1 MNKGKKEM
9 LTYRHNI
16 LILISLLLFA
26 CAAFNPRP
34 LDEVPFTERAQTQVK
49 GNIRVTAAV
58 LSAAETK
65 AVFDVDLYKKGI
77 QPVWLEIENNDEK
90 PVWFLHAGLDPAYF
104 APLEAAFMSH
114 FAFSKKANHQMDLY
128 FYEQSMQRYVEPGSV
143 RSGFV
148 FTHLDLGTKDINVDL
163 IGEDNEVRTFTFFI
177 SVPGL
182 RIDHQDV
189 DWNTLYSKDEIITL
203 NEEDLRKE
211 LEALPCCTTGRW
223 GKVPD
228 NPINLIII
236 GRGEDVHHALIRGGW
251 SETASRS
258 DIGIYVRSAFREL
271 GRYLPVSPAYFYGRP
286 QDAAFRKVVKTDRV
300 RSHLRLWLS
309 PLTLNGTPVWAG
321 QINREIEK
329 RSAQNGDLVNVN
341 EPDIDEA
348 RTYILQNLWYTQ
360 GISKYGYVKG
370 VGKSPITNQR
380 RNLNNDL
387 YFTDG
392 LRIVLWISDDLT
404 SFSEVEFVEWE
415 IPPVR
420 KKQ

>member
-1 MNKGKKEM
+1 M
-9 LTYRHNI
+9 LRYRHYS
-16 LILISLLLFA
+16 LILCSLLLFG
-26 CAAFNPRP
+26 CATFNPRS
-34 LDEVPFTERAQTQVK
+34 LEEAPFIERAQTQVK
-49 GNIRVTAAV
+49 GNIRVTVAV
-58 LSAAETK
+58 LSAEETE
-65 AVFDVDLYKKGI
+65 AVFDVDLYKKGV

-90 PVWFLHAGLDPAYF
+90 PVWFLHAGLDPDYF
-104 APLEAAFMSH
+104 APLEVAFMSH
-114 FAFSKKANHQMDLY
+114 FAFSKEANHQMDLY
-128 FYEQSMQRYVEPGSV
+128 FYRESMQKYVEPGSI

-148 FTHLDLGTKDINVDL
+148 FTNLDLGTKDINVDL

-182 RIDHQDV
+182 RIDHQDI

-203 NEEDLRKE
+203 NEESLRKA
-211 LEALPCCTTGRW
+211 LEELPCCTTGIW
-223 GKVPD
+223 GKIPD
-228 NPINLIII
+228 NPVNLIII
-236 GRGEDVHHALIRGGW
+236 GQGVDVHHALIRGGW

-286 QDAAFRKVVKTDRV
+286 QDAAFRKIVETAGE

-309 PLTLNGTPVWAG
+309 PLTLNGMPVWIG
-321 QINREIEK
+321 QINREIKK
-329 RSAQNGDLVNVN
+329 RSTESGDVENVI

-360 GISKYGYVKG
+360 GISKYGFVKG
-370 VGKSPITNQR
+370 VGESPITNQR
-380 RNLNNDL
+380 RNLRNDP

-392 LRIVLWISDDLT
+392 LRIVLWIPGGPT
-404 SFSEVEFVEWE
+404 SFSEVDFVEWE
-415 IPPVR
+415 DPLVR

>member
-1 MNKGKKEM
+1 M
-9 LTYRHNI
+9 LRYRHYS
-16 LILISLLLFA
+16 LILCSLLLFG

-34 LDEVPFTERAQTQVK
+34 LEEVPFAERAQTHVK
-49 GNIRVTAAV
+49 GNIRVTVAV
-58 LSAAETK
+58 LSAEETE
-65 AVFDVDLYKKGI
+65 AVFDVDLYKKGV

-90 PVWFLHAGLDPAYF
+90 AVWFLHAGLDPDYF

-128 FYEQSMQRYVEPGSV
+128 FYEQSMQKYVEPGSI

-148 FTHLDLGTKDINVDL
+148 FTNLDLGTKDINVDL

-189 DWNTLYSKDEIITL
+189 DWNTLYSRDEIITL
-203 NEEDLRKE
+203 NEEGLRKA
-211 LEALPCCTTGRW
+211 LEELPCCTTGIW
-223 GKVPD
+223 GKIRD
-228 NPINLIII
+228 NPVNLIII
-236 GRGEDVHHALIRGGW
+236 GQAVDVHHALIRGGW

-258 DIGIYVRSAFREL
+258 DIGIYLRSAFREL
-271 GRYLPVSPAYFYGRP
+271 GRYLPISPAYFFGRP
-286 QDAAFRKVVKTDRV
+286 QDAAFRKIAETAGE

-309 PLTLNGTPVWAG
+309 PLTLNGIPVWIG
-321 QINREIEK
+321 QINREIKK
-329 RSAQNGDLVNVN
+329 RSTESGDVENVI

-360 GISKYGYVKG
+360 GISKYGFVKG
-370 VGKSPITNQR
+370 VGESPITNQR
-380 RNLNNDL
+380 RNLRNDP

-392 LRIVLWISDDLT
+392 LRIVLWIPGDPT
-404 SFSEVEFVEWE
+404 SFSEVDFVEWE
-415 IPPVR
+415 NPLVR